1 MKLIASA
8 RMQAVPS
15 SDNALRLEDFLPYRL
30 SVLANLVSGSLA
42 RVYARRF
49 DLTVPE
55 WRVLAVL
62 GRYPG
67 ISAGEVAERAAMDK
81 VTVSRAVARLIAR
94 GRLRRGTDAEDR
106 RRSAL
111 RMTAEGR
118 TVYQRIVPLA
128 RAYEAELLADFSAA
142 ERTSLDRLIHR
153 LTGEAARLREPKAP
167 AQAADD

>member
-1 MKLIASA
+1 
-8 RMQAVPS
+8 MQGQHSP
-15 SDNALRLEDFLPYRL
+15 DTALRLEDFLPYRL

-67 ISAGEVAERAAMDK
+67 MSAGEVADRAAMDK

-94 GRLRRGTDAEDR
+94 GRLRRITAPEDR

-118 TVYQRIVPLA
+118 AVYQRIVPLA
-128 RAYEAELLADFSAA
+128 QAYESRLLASFAESDRAA
-142 ERTSLDRLIHR
+142 LDRIVRR
-153 LTGEAARLREPKAP
+153 LTEAAVALAEPREPLL
-167 AQAADD
+167 AADD